1 MMENDTTNKEEL
13 TQLLNEANELY
24 ENIRG
29 NISIQE
35 KAIITDK
42 KENILMTFSVNKKKD
57 YNDIVE
63 RMYKYI
69 QFLFFINRQKIKIV
83 FQNIEKFSVPCHL
96 LNKFSENLIN
106 IPESEYNEIKK
117 NIKDIEIYFNK
128 VSKGN
133 YDIMKYIYEL
143 KPFSKYLTP
152 QKKRNT

>member
-1 MMENDTTNKEEL
+1 MKCRHLADDNSLLFKDRIKNIEDRMMENDTTNKEEL

-69 QFLFFINRQKIKIV
+69 
-83 FQNIEKFSVPCHL
+83 
-96 LNKFSENLIN
+96 
-106 IPESEYNEIKK
+106 
-117 NIKDIEIYFNK
+117 
-128 VSKGN
+128 
-133 YDIMKYIYEL
+133 
-143 KPFSKYLTP
+143 
-152 QKKRNT
+152 

>member
-1 MMENDTTNKEEL
+1 M
-13 TQLLNEANELY
+13 
-24 ENIRG
+24 
-29 NISIQE
+29 
-35 KAIITDK
+35 
-42 KENILMTFSVNKKKD
+42 
-57 YNDIVE
+57 
-63 RMYKYI
+63 
-69 QFLFFINRQKIKIV
+69 
-83 FQNIEKFSVPCHL
+83 PCHL

-106 IPESEYNEIKK
+106 IPESEYSEIKK